1 MHVIVLGAGVVGI
14 TSAYYLARD
23 GHQVTLVDRNP
34 GAALEAS
41 YANGGQL
48 SYSYVAPLADPGV
61 WPKLVPWLLSPTS
74 PVRFR
79 PQLDPQQWRWCL
91 QFLAACRGRCSA
103 ETTRHLL
110 RLGHA
115 SRRLMHE
122 LLSREPGL
130 DCAYASSGKLVVYR
144 DAAALESARRQV
156 EFQQGLVADSDY
168 RQEVLDSAACISI
181 EPALDGL
188 RRQIVGGVH
197 TPSEDSADCYRFSI
211 GLLARMRAAGPENR
225 CLFDTS
231 IQGLKVSQGDIVGVE
246 TSAGLLEADAYL
258 LASGCDSARLARP
271 LGLALPIYPL
281 KGYSLTAPISD
292 PNAAPTLSV
301 TDFQRKIVY
310 ARLGGQLRVAGI
322 ADIGGYSRAIAPQ
335 RLATLLAEARAAF
348 PAAANYEQ
356 LEGWA
361 GLRPATPSGRPIL
374 GHSPY
379 RKLWLNVGHGALGF
393 TLSLASGR
401 ALADLIGGQS
411 PFVSLDG
418 FTLAGRPGKAGA
430 SAC

>member
-1 MHVIVLGAGVVGI
+1 MKVIVLGAGVVGI
-14 TSAYYLARD
+14 ATAYYLARD
-23 GHQVTLVDRNP
+23 GHQVSLVDRNQ

-48 SYSYVAPLADPGV
+48 SYSYVAPLADPAV
-61 WPKLVPWLLSPTS
+61 WPKLVPWLLSPSS

-79 PQLDPQQWRWCL
+79 PQLDARQWRWCL
-91 QFLAACRGRCSA
+91 QFLAACRSLRSA

-115 SRRLMHE
+115 SRRLMHQ
-122 LLSREPGL
+122 LLADDPAL
-130 DCAYASSGKLVVYR
+130 DFAHANSGKLVVYR

-156 EFQQGLVADSDY
+156 DFQQRLVRDDDY
-168 RQEVLDSAACISI
+168 RQEVLDSAACMAI
-181 EPALDGL
+181 EPALDRL
-188 RRQIVGGVH
+188 RGEIVGGVH
-197 TPSEDSADCYRFSI
+197 TASEDTADCYRFSVD
-211 GLLARMRAAGPENR
+211 LLDRIRAASPENR
-225 CLFDTS
+225 CFFATS
-231 IQGLKVSQGDIVGVE
+231 INGLSVRQGEVVGVE
-246 TSAGLLEADAYL
+246 TSAGRLEADAYV
-258 LASGCDSARLARP
+258 LAAGCDSERLARRA
-271 LGLALPIYPL
+271 GLSLPIYPL

-292 PNAAPTLSV
+292 PKAAPTLSV

-310 ARLGGQLRVAGI
+310 ARLAGRLRVAGI
-322 ADIGGYSRAIAPQ
+322 ADIGGYDCSIAPR
-335 RLATLLAEARAAF
+335 RLATLLGEARGAF
-348 PAAANYEQ
+348 PGAANYEQ
-356 LEGWA
+356 AEAWA

-411 PFVSLDG
+411 PFVALDG
-418 FTLAGRPGKAGA
+418 FTLPGGPGKAGA

>member
-1 MHVIVLGAGVVGI
+1 
-14 TSAYYLARD
+14 
-23 GHQVTLVDRNP
+23 
-34 GAALEAS
+34 
-41 YANGGQL
+41 
-48 SYSYVAPLADPGV
+48 
-61 WPKLVPWLLSPTS
+61 
-74 PVRFR
+74 
-79 PQLDPQQWRWCL
+79 
-91 QFLAACRGRCSA
+91 
-103 ETTRHLL
+103 
-110 RLGHA
+110 
-115 SRRLMHE
+115 
-122 LLSREPGL
+122 
-130 DCAYASSGKLVVYR
+130 
-144 DAAALESARRQV
+144 
-156 EFQQGLVADSDY
+156 
-168 RQEVLDSAACISI
+168 VLDSAACISI
-181 EPALDGL
+181 ANRPSDGL

-211 GLLARMRAAGPENR
+211 GLLDRMRAAGPENR

-231 IQGLKVSQGDIVGVE
+231 IQGLRVSQGDIIGVE
-246 TSAGLLEADAYL
+246 TSAGLLQADAYL

-310 ARLGGQLRVAGI
+310 ARLDADNCALPALPISAATAAPSRRSGWQPCSPKHVPLSLLRPI
-322 ADIGGYSRAIAPQ
+322 TSR
-335 RLATLLAEARAAF
+335 
-348 PAAANYEQ
+348 

-401 ALADLIGGQS
+401 ALADLICGQS
-411 PFVSLDG
+411 PFVALDG
-418 FTLAGRPGKAGA
+418 FTLAGAGQGRRKRVLSACARPDDLLGQSIEKDHHLQHFARVAKRPEPFLEDGADFA
-430 SAC
+430 SAIQLRQRAIDGQAHVRIAAHHQTVGLVGELIITDGVFRTAATEQRSGDQYRAIRGIGGCLLALQGRQGFLVVLDLEHLQSQRSCRRRVGPLLFRSSFRRRRQCAAP

>member
-1 MHVIVLGAGVVGI
+1 MHVIVLGAGVVGV
-14 TSAYYLARD
+14 TTAYYLARD
-23 GHQVTLVDRNP
+23 GHRVTLVDRNH

-61 WPKLVPWLLSPTS
+61 WPKLLPWLLSPSS

-79 PQLDPQQWRWCL
+79 PQLDPRQWRWCL
-91 QFLAACRGRCSA
+91 QFLAACRSTCSA

-115 SRRLMHE
+115 SRHLMHE
-122 LLSREPGL
+122 LLAHEPAL
-130 DCAYASSGKLVVYR
+130 DCAYANSGKLVVYR
-144 DAAALESARRQV
+144 DAAALKSAGRQV
-156 EFQQGLVADSDY
+156 EFQHSLLAGSDY
-168 RQEVLDSAACISI
+168 RQQVLDSAACLKI
-181 EPALDGL
+181 EPALAGL
-188 RRQIVGGVH
+188 HRQIVGGVH
-197 TPSEDSADCYRFSI
+197 TPSEDTADCYRFSV
-211 GLLARMRAAGPENR
+211 GLLDRIRAAAPENQ

-231 IQGLKVSQGDIVGVE
+231 IQRLRVSRGEIVGVE
-246 TSAGLLEADAYL
+246 TSAGLLEADAYV

-271 LGLALPIYPL
+271 LGLSLRIYPL
-281 KGYSLTAPISD
+281 KGYSLTAPLGD

-310 ARLGGQLRVAGI
+310 ARLDGQLRVAGI
-322 ADIGGYSRAIAPQ
+322 ADIGGYDLSIAPR
-335 RLATLLAEARAAF
+335 RLATLLAEARTTFPGAAR
-348 PAAANYEQ
+348 YEQ
-356 LEGWA
+356 SQGWA

-374 GHSPY
+374 GHSPF

-401 ALADLIGGQS
+401 ALADLIGGEA
-411 PFVSLDG
+411 PFVEVDG
-418 FTLAGRPGKAGA
+418 FTLPGAEN
-430 SAC
+430 SARNR

>member
-1 MHVIVLGAGVVGI
+1 MHVIVLGAGVVGV
-14 TSAYYLARD
+14 TTAYYLARD
-23 GHQVTLVDRNP
+23 GHHVTLVDRNQ
-34 GAALEAS
+34 GVALEAS

-61 WPKLVPWLLSPTS
+61 WPKLLPWLLSPSS

-79 PQLDPQQWRWCL
+79 PQLDPRQWRWCL
-91 QFLAACRGRCSA
+91 QFLAACRGTRSA

-115 SRRLMHE
+115 SRHLMHE
-122 LLSREPGL
+122 LLAQEPTL
-130 DCAYASSGKLVVYR
+130 DCAYTNSGKLVVYR
-144 DAAALESARRQV
+144 HAAALNGARRQV
-156 EFQQGLVADSDY
+156 EFQHGLVADSDY
-168 RQEVLDSAACISI
+168 RQEVLDSATCLKI
-181 EPALDGL
+181 EPALAGL
-188 RRQIVGGVH
+188 HGQIVGGVH
-197 TPSEDSADCYRFSI
+197 TPSEDTADCYRFSV
-211 GLLARMRAAGPENR
+211 GLLARIRAAAAENQ

-231 IQGLKVSQGDIVGVE
+231 IERLRVSRGEITGVE
-246 TSAGLLEADAYL
+246 TSAGLLEADAYV

-271 LGLALPIYPL
+271 LGLSLPIYPL

-292 PNAAPTLSV
+292 PHAAPTLSV

-310 ARLGGQLRVAGI
+310 ARLDGQLRVAGI
-322 ADIGGYSRAIAPQ
+322 ADIGGYDLSIAPR
-335 RLATLLAEARAAF
+335 RLATLLAEARSAF
-348 PAAANYEQ
+348 PGAARYEQ
-356 LEGWA
+356 SQGWA

-401 ALADLIGGQS
+401 ALADLIGGEA
-411 PFVSLDG
+411 PFVELDG
-418 FTLAGRPGKAGA
+418 FTLPGAES
-430 SAC
+430 SARSR